1 MSDEI
6 APDMAST
13 PAVVPGVARAEA
25 GAQRPAGAAEETRD
39 AFLGDR
45 LMLRQPARGY
55 RAGVDAVLLAAA
67 VDCHAGKAL
76 RVLDAGAGVGTAG
89 LCLARRC
96 PAVHVTLLEL
106 QAPLTR
112 LARANVADN
121 GLCERVRVVEA
132 DLLDAKALTA
142 AEVARES
149 FDIAIANPPFH
160 DAAAGTASAD
170 AVKAAA
176 HAMPRDGLDDW
187 LRALAHLTRPGGRVV
202 VIHKA
207 ESLAEL
213 LAACRG
219 RFGGLTV
226 RPIQPRAETAAIRVI
241 VSGIKGSR
249 APLQLSAPFVLHGEG
264 HAFTPAADAVLRLGA
279 ALDGPP
285 SP

>member
-1 MSDEI
+1 MDGPASPRKIRVLVVDDSAAVRRTLSDILNADPAI
-6 APDMAST
+6 AVMATAADPFIAAERIRAEVPDVITLDIEMPRMDGLTFLRKMMAQR
-13 PAVVPGVARAEA
+13 PIPVVVCSSLTQEGTETLVDAMEA
-25 GAQRPAGAAEETRD
+25 GAVEVIAKPS
-39 AFLGDR
+39 
-45 LMLRQPARGY
+45 
-55 RAGVDAVLLAAA
+55 
-67 VDCHAGKAL
+67 
-76 RVLDAGAGVGTAG
+76 VGT
-89 LCLARRC
+89 RQF
-96 PAVHVTLLEL
+96 LLES
-106 QAPLTR
+106 A
-112 LARANVADN
+112 
-121 GLCERVRVVEA
+121 VRVC
-132 DLLDAKALTA
+132 
-142 AEVARES
+142 
-149 FDIAIANPPFH
+149 
-160 DAAAGTASAD
+160 D

-279 ALDGPP
+279 ALDGAP

>member
-1 MSDEI
+1 MAEEI

-13 PAVVPGVARAEA
+13 PAAVPGVARAEA
-25 GAQRPAGAAEETRD
+25 VAQRPASAAEETRD

-45 LMLRQPARGY
+45 LMVRQPARGY

-67 VDCHAGKAL
+67 LPCGDGREM

-106 QAPLTR
+106 QAPLAR

-121 GLCERVRVVEA
+121 GLCERVRVIEA

-142 AEVARES
+142 AWVARES

-160 DAAAGTASAD
+160 DAAAGTAATD

-176 HAMPRDGLDDW
+176 HAMPRESLDDW
-187 LRALAHLTRPGGRVV
+187 LRALAHLTRPGGSIYVV
-202 VIHKA
+202 HKV
-207 ESLAEL
+207 ESLPDL

-226 RPIQPRAETAAIRVI
+226 RPIQPRADAPSIRVI

-249 APLQLSAPFVLHGEG
+249 APLQLLAPFVLHGEG
-264 HAFTPAADAVLRLGA
+264 HAFTAAAEAVLRQGA
-279 ALDGPP
+279 ALDGAS